1 MWSEGIGRAE
11 EEIPR
16 QEETLEPRQGPS
28 ARGDASRLLD
38 WYEETRRGTKPT
50 IVKHPA
56 TLARSIDQRLMAN
69 HMLKPKKS
77 PSSKAIDQ
85 QISLVLSWA
94 IRRRRN

>member
-28 ARGDASRLLD
+28 ARGGASRLLD

-50 IVKHPA
+50 IVKHPELWSGWYPA
-56 TLARSIDQRLMAN
+56 LIE
-69 HMLKPKKS
+69 
-77 PSSKAIDQ
+77 
-85 QISLVLSWA
+85 VLW
-94 IRRRRN
+94 RTTC